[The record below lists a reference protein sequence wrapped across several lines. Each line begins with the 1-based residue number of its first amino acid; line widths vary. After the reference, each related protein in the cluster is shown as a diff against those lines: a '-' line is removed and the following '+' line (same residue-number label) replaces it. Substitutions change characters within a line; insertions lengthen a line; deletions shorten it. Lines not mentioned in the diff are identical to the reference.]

1 MNNSSHTSLFPS
13 TVGIRF
19 NPIKGMK
26 FSHKGTMFEITG
38 VWLKGYEPTTVIFK
52 EKHSGKIFEKPAQEI
67 IDKLHDNILKY
78 EGL

>member
-1 MNNSSHTSLFPS
+1 
-13 TVGIRF
+13 
-19 NPIKGMK
+19 MK